1 MREILEIQRK
11 AFLEEGEPSLNQR
24 IDRLK
29 RCIAL
34 IETHDEKIINALNND
49 FKNRSKGEILTSEIS
64 QSVRNLNFTIK
75 KLKKWMKPQSRPSSF
90 MANMLGSKSILK
102 PSPLGTVGVIAP
114 WNFPVGMVFYPA
126 ASIFAA
132 GNRIMAKPSELT
144 PNTADVIKEGV
155 EKYFDE
161 SEFSVTL
168 GGPEV
173 GAEFSALPFDHLLYT
188 GSGRVGKK
196 ILAAAANNLVPTTLE
211 LGGKSPTIISDGM
224 DLNLIAKRIMFV
236 KTLNAG
242 QICLSPDYIFIKRG
256 LENDLINALKE
267 TFNDFFTEKNKD
279 DYTSMV
285 NENHFKRMDQYIQ
298 DAKEKGAVVTD
309 LAPID
314 NPDNNIMSTKVL
326 LNVNDEML
334 VMQEEIFG
342 PLLPVMVYDD
352 LSEVV
357 NYVNDHDHPL
367 GLYFFGDDKKEQE
380 FIINNTRSGGV
391 TINDVMFHL
400 MQSELPFGGVG
411 PSGNGHYHGYEGFLN
426 FSNLRSIYYQTKID
440 TIFNMLRPPRKKSFE
455 MLSKIMKKLS
465 WITY

>member
-267 TFNDFFTEKNKD
+267 TFNDFFTDKNQD

-465 WITY
+465 

>member
-256 LENDLINALKE
+256 LENNLINALKA
-267 TFNDFFTEKNKD
+267 TFNDFFTEKNQD

-285 NENHFKRMDQYIQ
+285 NETHFKRMDQYIQ

-314 NPDNNIMSTKVL
+314 NPDNNTMSTKVL

-465 WITY
+465 

>member
-1 MREILEIQRK
+1 
-11 AFLEEGEPSLNQR
+11 
-24 IDRLK
+24 
-29 RCIAL
+29 
-34 IETHDEKIINALNND
+34 
-49 FKNRSKGEILTSEIS
+49 
-64 QSVRNLNFTIK
+64 
-75 KLKKWMKPQSRPSSF
+75 MKPQSRPSSF

-196 ILAAAANNLVPTTLE
+196 ILASAANNLVPTTLE

-267 TFNDFFTEKNKD
+267 TFNDFFTEKNQD

-465 WITY
+465 

>member
-24 IDRLK
+24 VDRLK

-465 WITY
+465 

>member
-1 MREILEIQRK
+1 
-11 AFLEEGEPSLNQR
+11 
-24 IDRLK
+24 
-29 RCIAL
+29 
-34 IETHDEKIINALNND
+34 
-49 FKNRSKGEILTSEIS
+49 
-64 QSVRNLNFTIK
+64 
-75 KLKKWMKPQSRPSSF
+75 
-90 MANMLGSKSILK
+90 
-102 PSPLGTVGVIAP
+102 
-114 WNFPVGMVFYPA
+114 
-126 ASIFAA
+126 
-132 GNRIMAKPSELT
+132 
-144 PNTADVIKEGV
+144 
-155 EKYFDE
+155 
-161 SEFSVTL
+161 
-168 GGPEV
+168 
-173 GAEFSALPFDHLLYT
+173 
-188 GSGRVGKK
+188 
-196 ILAAAANNLVPTTLE
+196 
-211 LGGKSPTIISDGM
+211 
-224 DLNLIAKRIMFV
+224 
-236 KTLNAG
+236 
-242 QICLSPDYIFIKRG
+242 
-256 LENDLINALKE
+256 
-267 TFNDFFTEKNKD
+267 
-279 DYTSMV
+279 MV

-357 NYVNDHDHPL
+357 NYINDHDHPL

-465 WITY
+465 

>member
-196 ILAAAANNLVPTTLE
+196 ILASAANNLVPTTLE

-256 LENDLINALKE
+256 LENDLINGLKE
-267 TFNDFFTEKNKD
+267 TFNDFFTEKNQD

-465 WITY
+465 

>member
-256 LENDLINALKE
+256 LENDLINALKA
-267 TFNDFFTEKNKD
+267 TFNDFFTEKNQD

-357 NYVNDHDHPL
+357 NYINDHDHPL

-465 WITY
+465 

>member
-267 TFNDFFTEKNKD
+267 TFNDFFTEKNQD

-465 WITY
+465 

>member
-256 LENDLINALKE
+256 LENDLINALKV
-267 TFNDFFTEKNKD
+267 TFNDFFTEKNQD

-465 WITY
+465 

>member
-256 LENDLINALKE
+256 LENDLINALKV
-267 TFNDFFTEKNKD
+267 TFNDFFTEKNQD

-309 LAPID
+309 LSPID

-465 WITY
+465 

>member
-256 LENDLINALKE
+256 LENNLINALKA
-267 TFNDFFTEKNKD
+267 TFNDFFTEKNQD

-285 NENHFKRMDQYIQ
+285 NETHFKRMDQYIQ

-380 FIINNTRSGGV
+380 FIINIRS
-391 TINDVMFHL
+391 F
-400 MQSELPFGGVG
+400 
-411 PSGNGHYHGYEGFLN
+411 
-426 FSNLRSIYYQTKID
+426 
-440 TIFNMLRPPRKKSFE
+440 
-455 MLSKIMKKLS
+455 
-465 WITY
+465 

>member
-168 GGPEV
+168 GG
-173 GAEFSALPFDHLLYT
+173 A
-188 GSGRVGKK
+188 GSWCR
-196 ILAAAANNLVPTTLE
+196 ILCTT
-211 LGGKSPTIISDGM
+211 I
-224 DLNLIAKRIMFV
+224 
-236 KTLNAG
+236 
-242 QICLSPDYIFIKRG
+242 
-256 LENDLINALKE
+256 
-267 TFNDFFTEKNKD
+267 
-279 DYTSMV
+279 
-285 NENHFKRMDQYIQ
+285 
-298 DAKEKGAVVTD
+298 
-309 LAPID
+309 
-314 NPDNNIMSTKVL
+314 
-326 LNVNDEML
+326 
-334 VMQEEIFG
+334 
-342 PLLPVMVYDD
+342 
-352 LSEVV
+352 
-357 NYVNDHDHPL
+357 
-367 GLYFFGDDKKEQE
+367 
-380 FIINNTRSGGV
+380 
-391 TINDVMFHL
+391 
-400 MQSELPFGGVG
+400 
-411 PSGNGHYHGYEGFLN
+411 
-426 FSNLRSIYYQTKID
+426 
-440 TIFNMLRPPRKKSFE
+440 
-455 MLSKIMKKLS
+455 
-465 WITY
+465 

>member
-267 TFNDFFTEKNKD
+267 TFNNFFTEKNQD

-465 WITY
+465 

>member
-196 ILAAAANNLVPTTLE
+196 ILASAANNLVPTTLE

-267 TFNDFFTEKNKD
+267 TFNDFFTEKNQD

-465 WITY
+465 

>member
-256 LENDLINALKE
+256 LENDLINGLKE
-267 TFNDFFTEKNKD
+267 TFNDFFTEKNQD

-314 NPDNNIMSTKVL
+314 NPENNIMSTKVL

-465 WITY
+465 

>member
-24 IDRLK
+24 VDRLK

-34 IETHDEKIINALNND
+34 IETHDEKIINALNDD

-256 LENDLINALKE
+256 LENDLINALKA
-267 TFNDFFTEKNKD
+267 TFNDFFTEKNQD

-465 WITY
+465 

>member
-256 LENDLINALKE
+256 LENDLINGLKE
-267 TFNDFFTEKNKD
+267 TFNDFFTEKNQD

-465 WITY
+465 

>member
-155 EKYFDE
+155 ERYFDE

-256 LENDLINALKE
+256 LENDLINALKA
-267 TFNDFFTEKNKD
+267 TFNDFFTEKNQD

-465 WITY
+465 

>member
-1 MREILEIQRK
+1 
-11 AFLEEGEPSLNQR
+11 
-24 IDRLK
+24 
-29 RCIAL
+29 
-34 IETHDEKIINALNND
+34 
-49 FKNRSKGEILTSEIS
+49 
-64 QSVRNLNFTIK
+64 
-75 KLKKWMKPQSRPSSF
+75 
-90 MANMLGSKSILK
+90 
-102 PSPLGTVGVIAP
+102 
-114 WNFPVGMVFYPA
+114 
-126 ASIFAA
+126 
-132 GNRIMAKPSELT
+132 MAKPSELT

-256 LENDLINALKE
+256 LENDLINALKV
-267 TFNDFFTEKNKD
+267 TFNDFFTEKNQD

-285 NENHFKRMDQYIQ
+285 NETHFKRMDQYIQ

-411 PSGNGHYHGYEGFLN
+411 PSGSGAYHGKEGFKN
-426 FSNLRSIYYQTKID
+426 FSHNRAVVKAQKLLNLWSMVGAPYTEKTDKAAKR
-440 TIFNMLRPPRKKSFE
+440 F
-455 MLSKIMKKLS
+455 
-465 WITY
+465 

>member
-267 TFNDFFTEKNKD
+267 TFNDFFTEKNQD

-367 GLYFFGDDKKEQE
+367 GLYFFGDDQMVVQR
-380 FIINNTRSGGV
+380 IL
-391 TINDVMFHL
+391 H
-400 MQSELPFGGVG
+400 QLPA
-411 PSGNGHYHGYEGFLN
+411 
-426 FSNLRSIYYQTKID
+426 
-440 TIFNMLRPPRKKSFE
+440 PP
-455 MLSKIMKKLS
+455 KLH
-465 WITY
+465 

>member
-144 PNTADVIKEGV
+144 PNTANVIKEGV

-267 TFNDFFTEKNKD
+267 TFNDFFTEKNQD

-465 WITY
+465 

>member
-256 LENDLINALKE
+256 LENDLINALKA
-267 TFNDFFTEKNKD
+267 TFNDFFTEKNQD

-285 NENHFKRMDQYIQ
+285 NATHFKRMDQYIQ

-465 WITY
+465 